1 MAVACTK
8 NSTFSYSCGDKSSL
22 GFHNVNNYSTSGP
35 CNFQTGAVTSS
46 SRFASAPESAT
57 TVQLRLYKK
66 LVGISWHMKI
76 GGSEE
81 LWGKEKT
88 QRFKTTIDNPP
99 VVKPNGNTDKP
110 YVFYQMS
117 KTVDGN
123 PAHHWSAQGRSFHW
137 HLHYLSIRV
146 PSFILCLYFFKGRR
160 RTRMK
165 IKPLKTN
172 SASYSESIVFYSLIF
187 FSHFKIKTLCL
198 YYAM

>member
-22 GFHNVNNYSTSGP
+22 GFHDVNKYSTSCP
-35 CNFQTGAVTSS
+35 CNFQIGAVTSS
-46 SRFASAPESAT
+46 SRFASAPKSAT

-88 QRFKTTIDNPP
+88 QRFKTTMDNPP

-117 KTVDGN
+117 KTVRDH
-123 PAHHWSAQGRSFHW
+123 PAHQWSAQGRSFHW
-137 HLHYLSIRV
+137 HLHYLSIHLSIRV
-146 PSFILCLYFFKGRR
+146 PSFLLCLYFFKGRK
-160 RTRMK
+160 RTIMN
-165 IKPLKTN
+165 IKQLKTK

-187 FSHFKIKTLCL
+187 SLISK
-198 YYAM
+198 

>member
-35 CNFQTGAVTSS
+35 CNFQIGAVTSS

-57 TVQLRLYKK
+57 TVQLRLYKT

-88 QRFKTTIDNPP
+88 QRFKTTMDNPP
-99 VVKPNGNTDKP
+99 AVKPNGNTDKP
-110 YVFYQMS
+110 YVFYQMF
-117 KTVDGN
+117 KTVCGN
-123 PAHHWSAQGRSFHW
+123 PAHQRSAQGRSFHW
-137 HLHYLSIRV
+137 HLHYLSTHLSIRV
-146 PSFILCLYFFKGRR
+146 PSFLLCLYFFKGRR

-165 IKPLKTN
+165 IKPLKTK

-187 FSHFKIKTLCL
+187 SLISK
-198 YYAM
+198 